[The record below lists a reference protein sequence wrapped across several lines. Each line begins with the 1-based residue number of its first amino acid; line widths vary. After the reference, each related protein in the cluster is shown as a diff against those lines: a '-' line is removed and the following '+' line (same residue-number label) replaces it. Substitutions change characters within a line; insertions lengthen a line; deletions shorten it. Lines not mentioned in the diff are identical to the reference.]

1 MSAGTVADLLAD
13 LLAPAANADP
23 EGTPAKA
30 ANPANREDWRGFP
43 GDSQSANGLRNPA
56 NPGARPPEPA
66 PDSQTF
72 AADSQGTNPRDRKQ
86 WRGFSQDSQDSQGA
100 DSGRASAAPGR
111 LIARASVAPVM
122 LARPRPAGAAP
133 AELPAPVAPAWP
145 KAADSRPYR
154 LAQAAGDAAHAEP
167 WNDGAIARF
176 QARVAA
182 FRRRGFTERDADDL
196 AERSHLLDVQAEGR
210 ALCLTCQ
217 NLSGAVATGWRCGNH
232 RAAGVARDLAPELVT
247 MAQRCPG
254 HLATMEGRTDAKP

>member
-30 ANPANREDWRGFP
+30 ANSANREDWRGFP
-43 GDSQSANGLRNPA
+43 ADSQPANGLRIPA
-56 NPGARPPEPA
+56 NPGAGSPGPA

-86 WRGFSQDSQDSQGA
+86 WRGYSQDSQDSQGA

-133 AELPAPVAPAWP
+133 AELPAPTAPAWP

-154 LAQAAGDAAHAEP
+154 LAQGAGDAAHAEP
-167 WNDGAIARF
+167 WDDAAIVQF
-176 QARVAA
+176 QARAGRFLRMGFRAA
-182 FRRRGFTERDADDL
+182 DADDL
-196 AERSHLLDVQAEGR
+196 AERLHLRDVQADYR
-210 ALCLTCQ
+210 HLCIEC
-217 NLSGAVATGWRCGNH
+217 SHYRRGRCGNH
-232 RAAGVARDLAPELVT
+232 RAAGLTAAEVGRDLATMFQHCSGFQPELT
-247 MAQRCPG
+247 A
-254 HLATMEGRTDAKP
+254 

>member
-1 MSAGTVADLLAD
+1 MTAGIVADLLAD
-13 LLAPAANADP
+13 LLAPAANAVP

-30 ANPANREDWRGFP
+30 ANPANREQWRGLP
-43 GDSQSANGLRNPA
+43 ADSQPANGLRISA
-56 NPGARPPEPA
+56 NPEPHAAEAA

-72 AADSQGTNPRDRKQ
+72 AEIRNPQNGPDRKQ
-86 WRGFSQDSQDSQGA
+86 RRGFSQDSQDSQGA

-111 LIARASVAPVM
+111 LIARASAAPVM

-133 AELPAPVAPAWP
+133 AELPAPAARAWP

-182 FRRRGFTERDADDL
+182 FRRRGFTEHDADDL

-210 ALCLTCQ
+210 ALCLTCRH
-217 NLSGAVATGWRCGNH
+217 LAGAVATGWRCGNH

-247 MAQRCPG
+247 LAQRCPG
-254 HLATMEGRTDAKP
+254 FKTA